1 MAIGIAQIG
10 IGPLGREMTRAIHN
24 RANMEVVAA
33 VDTDPELHGRDL
45 GELCAL
51 GQLGIPV
58 GSKTKSVLASCQADV
73 VLLTTVSDLAS
84 ILPQIEEILDQG
96 LPVVST
102 CEELTY
108 PWITALEPAARLDA
122 RAKQA
127 GVAVLAEVAE
137 AVSSV
142 WFARKGG
149 ASRRAAWYG
158 LVGGLAGAF
167 LLTIPVPIIGTVIG
181 AAIGCFAGA
190 MVGELSLNRDAA
202 SGARAG
208 FYAALGRTL
217 GTMFKIAAAVVM
229 SGLVVVSAL
238 V

>member
-1 MAIGIAQIG
+1 MNVILLALLCVVC
-10 IGPLGREMTRAIHN
+10 LGA
-24 RANMEVVAA
+24 
-33 VDTDPELHGRDL
+33 G
-45 GELCAL
+45 
-51 GQLGIPV
+51 
-58 GSKTKSVLASCQADV
+58 
-73 VLLTTVSDLAS
+73 LLTVFQLPGTWIILAA
-84 ILPQIEEILDQG
+84 
-96 LPVVST
+96 
-102 CEELTY
+102 
-108 PWITALEPAARLDA
+108 TAAYGWYDGWSRIGWQTIAAL
-122 RAKQA
+122 A

-238 V
+238 L